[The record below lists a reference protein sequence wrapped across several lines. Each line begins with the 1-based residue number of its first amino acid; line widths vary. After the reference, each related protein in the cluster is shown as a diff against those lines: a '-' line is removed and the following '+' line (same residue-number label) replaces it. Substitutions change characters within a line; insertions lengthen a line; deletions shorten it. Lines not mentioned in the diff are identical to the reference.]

1 MSHRRDDRAPSGSAR
16 GRRSGWMVAFLAAS
30 LGLLGVILAVP
41 AAAAPRDDAGRV
53 VPTRIHDRAQAE
65 GEVRVLV
72 ELSLPSRRVGEGAL
86 SPRARAAYRREIVD
100 TAARVLDRL
109 DPHPPPVLRPYPPPP
124 QPAVP

>member
-41 AAAAPRDDAGRV
+41 A
-53 VPTRIHDRAQAE
+53 
-65 GEVRVLV
+65 
-72 ELSLPSRRVGEGAL
+72 
-86 SPRARAAYRREIVD
+86 PRARAAYRREIVD

-109 DPHPPPVLRPYPPPP
+109 TRHPHRVLRRYLTTPLLALQVGPPVLQELDAAGFLVKRGLEDRIHTPGLLG
-124 QPAVP
+124 